1 MIHPALSL
9 DELKTQLQTWRQ
21 EGKKVVFTNGVFDI
35 LHLGHATYLEAA
47 AKYGDV
53 LLVGINSDNSVRRLN
68 KGPERPIH
76 TAEDRAQLLTAL
88 LSVSAV
94 IIFEEDTPHELI
106 LQVQPDVLVKGGDYD
121 ADCSDPTNPMYIVGS
136 TEVKNTGGR
145 VITIPLVAGHSTT
158 RILSR
163 NRNLK

>member
-1 MIHPALSL
+1 MICQALNIE
-9 DELKTQLQTWRQ
+9 ELKNQLAIWRQ
-21 EGKKVVFTNGVFDI
+21 ASKKIVFTNGVFDI

-47 AKYGDV
+47 ALHGDV
-53 LLVGINSDNSVRRLN
+53 LIVGINSDYSVRRLN

-88 LSVSAV
+88 HSVSAV
-94 IIFEEDTPHELI
+94 IIFDEDTPHELI
-106 LQVQPDVLVKGGDYD
+106 LQLQPDVLVKGGDYD
-121 ADCSDPTNPMYIVGS
+121 ADCLDTTHPKYIVGS
-136 TEVKNTGGR
+136 KEVKNAGGK

-163 NRNLK
+163 NRN

>member
-53 LLVGINSDNSVRRLN
+53 LLVGINSDSSVKRLN

-76 TAEDRAQLLTAL
+76 TAADRAQLLTAL
-88 LSVSAV
+88 QSVSAV
-94 IIFEEDTPHELI
+94 FIFEEDTPHNI
-106 LQVQPDVLVKGGDYD
+106 IQQVQPDVLVKGGDYD
-121 ADCSDPTNPMYIVGS
+121 AECQDASHPRFIVGS
-136 TEVKNTGGR
+136 AEVRKSGGT
-145 VITIPLVAGHSTT
+145 VVTIPLVEGHSTT
-158 RILSR
+158 KILSR
-163 NRNLK
+163 GVLG